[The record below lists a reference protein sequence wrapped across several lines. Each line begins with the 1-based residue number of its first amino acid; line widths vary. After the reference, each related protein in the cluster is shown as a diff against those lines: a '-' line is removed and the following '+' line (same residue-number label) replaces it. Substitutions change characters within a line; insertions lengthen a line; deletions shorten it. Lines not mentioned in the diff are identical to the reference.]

1 MTSAPLFSLVT
12 PVYAP
17 PLDVLAETVAS
28 VLAQEHQDWEWILVD
43 DCSPDPAVRDLLRDH
58 AARDP
63 RIVLVERETNGHI
76 VQASN
81 DGIER
86 ARGEFV
92 VLLDHDDLLTPDAL
106 ARNAEAIAAQPD
118 VDYLYSDED
127 KVDDTGR
134 HYDAFRKPDWSPERL
149 RGQMYTSHLSVLRTS
164 LVREV
169 GGFREGYDGSQ
180 DHDLALRVTERARAI
195 VHIPEILYHW
205 RVVPGSAAADANAK
219 PYAWIAGRQAVQDHV
234 DRTGIDAEVE
244 FGPHPGH
251 YRLRRRLDPA
261 VRVSLVIPTIGKSGM
276 VWGAT
281 HVFVVEAVRSVL
293 ARTSH
298 ENLEIVVVHDPPT
311 PDEVLVELRALAG
324 DKLVLVPF
332 TEPFNYSRKMN
343 LGVLHATGDRLVLL
357 NDDVSVRS
365 DCWLED
371 LVAPLADPGVGM
383 TGAKLYFS
391 NGTIQHAGH
400 SYDGG
405 HYLHPYLGTPGDSPG
420 HFGALVIN
428 REASGV
434 TAACAAM
441 RRDTYFE
448 VGGFT
453 ETLPLNF
460 NDVDLCYKVR
470 HHGYRIVWVATS
482 ELFHFESRT
491 RQRVVEAWEKT
502 AAVARWGN
510 PENDRFMPMPARPR
524 QAGSTAG
531 AGAKKGAA
539 GGRRAGAG
547 NGGPKG
553 GRKAQRA
560 GR

>member
-1 MTSAPLFSLVT
+1 MTAPLFSIVT

-17 PLDVLAETVAS
+17 PLDVLRETIES

-43 DCSPDPAVRDLLRDH
+43 DCSPDPAVLELLREH
-58 AARDP
+58 AERDE
-63 RIVLVERETNGHI
+63 RFVVVARETNGHI
-76 VQASN
+76 VAASN
-81 DGIER
+81 DAIDR
-86 ARGEFV
+86 ARGEFL

-106 ARNAEAIAAQPD
+106 RRNAEEIAARAD

-134 HYDAFRKPDWSPERL
+134 HYDAFHKPDWSPERL
-149 RGQMYTSHLSVLRTS
+149 RGQMYTSHLSVMRTS

-180 DHDLALRVTERARAI
+180 DHDLALRVTEQARTI

-234 DRTGIDAEVE
+234 DRLGLEAEVD

-251 YRLRRRLDPA
+251 YRLDRRLDPET
-261 VRVSLVIPTIGKSGM
+261 RVSLVIPTIGKGGL
-276 VWGAT
+276 VWGV
-281 HVFVVEAVRSVL
+281 HMIYVLEAVRTVIE
-293 ARTSH
+293 RTQH
-298 ENLEIVVVHDPPT
+298 DNLEIVVVYDPPT
-311 PDEVLVELRALAG
+311 PEPVLDELRRIAG

-343 LGVLHATGDRLVLL
+343 LGVLHATGDHLVLL

-365 DCWLED
+365 DRWLED
-371 LVAPLADPGVGM
+371 LVGPLSEPDVGM
-383 TGAKLYFS
+383 TGAKLFFS
-391 NGTIQHAGH
+391 SGTIQHAGH
-400 SYDGG
+400 AYHGG
-405 HYLHPYLGTPGDSPG
+405 HYVHPYLGAAGESPG
-420 HFGALVIN
+420 RFGDLVIN

-441 RRDTYFE
+441 RRDTYLA

-470 HHGYRIVWVATS
+470 HHGQRIVWVASS

-491 RQRVVEAWEKT
+491 RQRVVEPWEKT
-502 AAVARWGN
+502 TAVARWGK
-510 PENDRFMPMPARPR
+510 PVNDVYLPGLPAYVH
-524 QAGSTAG
+524 
-531 AGAKKGAA
+531 
-539 GGRRAGAG
+539 
-547 NGGPKG
+547 
-553 GRKAQRA
+553 
-560 GR
+560 